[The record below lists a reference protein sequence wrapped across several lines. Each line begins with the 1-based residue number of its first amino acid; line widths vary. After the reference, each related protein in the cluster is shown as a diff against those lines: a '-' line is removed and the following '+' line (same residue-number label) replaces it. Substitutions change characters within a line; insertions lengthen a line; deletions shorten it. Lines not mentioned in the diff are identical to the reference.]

1 MRHLLQ
7 SLSGTQRQ
15 RGAREP
21 EYPGR
26 KREVGSGQGMG
37 WGREEDEAYLQEVQ
51 GDGVILLG
59 CHLHQPLQVLK
70 DAAR

>member
-21 EYPGR
+21 EYPNR
-26 KREVGSGQGMG
+26 KREVRSGQGMR
-37 WGREEDEAYLQEVQ
+37 WGREEDETYLQEVQ

-59 CHLHQPLQVLK
+59 CHLHQPLQVVGH
-70 DAAR
+70 AVR